1 MDCQTAL
8 DILEV
13 VHPNGDTTETPEV
26 VAATEH
32 VDSCADCES
41 IVQTRHSFDDSV
53 GQLIRDIPVPA
64 GLEQRLLDNLA
75 AHDRSKVSQAAA
87 PAKPKR
93 SRRRWL
99 LGAVSAAACCVA
111 GVWIWYGMQ
120 PVDSPQSL
128 ADVRRDFAAEF
139 DQVEL
144 LPQFDRNFDV
154 PLLGYEWRSGRVVVD
169 VSSVNGYGEQADGQH
184 LTAVYSFRL
193 ADGRRPAVRGA
204 LIVLREASV
213 KAAPAH
219 QHFSAGR
226 IEYVGRRF
234 ATVSW
239 SDSSRGLVYVCVLPV
254 DGDGLNRLQRALRVE
269 PA

>member
-1 MDCQTAL
+1 
-8 DILEV
+8 
-13 VHPNGDTTETPEV
+13 
-26 VAATEH
+26 
-32 VDSCADCES
+32 
-41 IVQTRHSFDDSV
+41 
-53 GQLIRDIPVPA
+53 
-64 GLEQRLLDNLA
+64 
-75 AHDRSKVSQAAA
+75 
-87 PAKPKR
+87 
-93 SRRRWL
+93 
-99 LGAVSAAACCVA
+99 
-111 GVWIWYGMQ
+111 MQ
-120 PVDSPQSL
+120 PVDSPPSL

-139 DQVEL
+139 DQIEL
-144 LPQFDRNFDV
+144 LPQFDRNFAA
-154 PLLGYEWRSGRVVVD
+154 PLPGYEWRSGRSGRVVVD

-184 LTAVYSFRL
+184 LAAVYSFLL

-239 SDSSRGLVYVCVLPV
+239 SDSSSGLVYVCVVPV
-254 DGDGLNRLQRALRVE
+254 GGDGLNRLQRALRVE